1 MKTRIIK
8 YVPGFMAMA
17 SGFIMAVSCKP
28 EFEPDIVTYPEIML
42 SDFNP
47 KTGRPTTPITISG
60 TNFGDA
66 PEAANI
72 TFNGTETGEIIS
84 YSDTEIV
91 VAVPEEVESG
101 PITVQVWTHK
111 KVTSDDFEYIP
122 GAELFSVSPES
133 ADPGEILSLT
143 GANFGNDPDIIS
155 VTFGDIPAEVVSV
168 TDSEIRVVVP
178 EGTSGTIRIYVDSQT
193 IEGPFFLIGEVQLTG
208 SIFGH
213 ESSWGDNPDTY
224 VSAAFDGN
232 TETFVDAASAE
243 GYAGI
248 DLGEGKQAFV
258 TRVRY
263 FPRASHPS
271 RMEGG
276 EIRVSNDPDYINNYT
291 SLYTISEVPSATEY
305 SEIALDSGGESYRY
319 IYYYSGNGYGN
330 VAELE
335 FYGVPD
341 N

>member
-1 MKTRIIK
+1 MRTTTIK
-8 YVPGFMAMA
+8 YVPGFMAVA
-17 SGFIMAVSCKP
+17 CGFIMAVSCKP
-28 EFEPDIVTYPEIML
+28 EFEPDIVTYPDITL
-42 SDFNP
+42 SDFHP
-47 KTGRPTTPITISG
+47 KSGRPTTPVTISG

-66 PEAANI
+66 PEAAHI
-72 TFNGTETGEIIS
+72 IFDGAEADEIIS

-91 VAVPEEVESG
+91 VAVPEEAGSG
-101 PITVQVWTHK
+101 PITVRVWTHE
-111 KVTSDDFEYIP
+111 KVTPDDFEYIP
-122 GAELFSVSPES
+122 GAELLSVSAGS

-143 GANFGNDPDIIS
+143 GTNFGNAPDMIR
-155 VTFGDIPAEVVSV
+155 VTFGDTPAEVVSV

-178 EGTSGTIRIYVDSQT
+178 DATSGTIRIYVDTQT
-193 IEGPFFLIGEVQLTG
+193 IEGPFFLIGEVQLAGTV
-208 SIFGH
+208 FGH

-232 TETFVDAASAE
+232 KETFVDAPSAE

-248 DLGEGKQAFV
+248 DQGEGKQAFV
-258 TRVRY
+258 NRVRY
-263 FPRASHPS
+263 FPRSSHPS

-276 EIRVSNDPDYINNYT
+276 EIRASNDPDYLNTYT
-291 SLYTISEVPSATEY
+291 TLYTISETPSATEY
-305 SEIALDSGGESYRY
+305 TETALDSGGESYRY